1 MTTTINTAEHTATAG
16 CPCRLPLLA
25 QAELD
30 DWDSAI
36 AALDAALA
44 DAAAARRDLADAD
57 READLL
63 EARALLSITGSNESM
78 RKAALAVA
86 LIESITYQDITAEVR
101 ALRERLT
108 DAERR
113 QPSCGNAAGCIGR
126 PWQWRSGRTGRSGSD
141 GLYCLR
147 HAHSRI

>member
-1 MTTTINTAEHTATAG
+1 MTINTAEHTATAG

-36 AALDAALA
+36 TALDAALTH
-44 DAAAARRDLADAD
+44 AASARRDLADAE

-63 EARALLSITGSNESM
+63 EARALLTITGSNESM
-78 RKAALAVA
+78 RKAALTVA
-86 LIESITYQDITAEVR
+86 LSESIPYQDITAEMR
-101 ALRERLT
+101 ALREGLA

-113 QPSCGNAAGCIGR
+113 AEIARQRARLHRAAVAVALGR
-126 PWQWRSGRTGRSGSD
+126 EPGQDW
-141 GLYCLR
+141 
-147 HAHSRI
+147 

>member
-1 MTTTINTAEHTATAG
+1 MTTINTTEHTATAG

-30 DWDSAI
+30 DWGSAI
-36 AALDAALA
+36 AALDAALT
-44 DAAAARRDLADAD
+44 DAASARRDLADAE

-86 LIESITYQDITAEVR
+86 LSESIPYQDITAEVR
-101 ALRERLT
+101 GLRERLA

-113 QPSCGNAAGCIGR
+113 AAI
-126 PWQWRSGRTGRSGSD
+126 
-141 GLYCLR
+141 LR
-147 HAHSRI
+147 ERCRLHRAAVAVAFRKEP